1 MNAQVLRDSVAAV
14 PPGRWAVGVS
24 GGADSVALLL
34 VLKDRPD
41 LSLHVAHMDH
51 QTRQG
56 ESAADARF
64 VAELAATLKLPC
76 AIALRSTIESAMPT
90 LARNTAHRFRNARF
104 EFFRQLV
111 AKQNMQ
117 GILLAHH
124 VDDQAE
130 TVLMRLLRGAGPTG
144 LGGIRLKSNV
154 HGLKIMRPLL
164 RVDSSDLR
172 DFLRAANQ
180 PWREDSSN
188 LSDQYQRNVLR
199 KWLKGRPVVRRSL
212 LDLQARSGALRSW
225 LESKAPVLADAFPAN
240 VLADLPLPI
249 ARRSACRW
257 LMKQGAPANELN
269 EKVADRLIEMASDAA
284 SPPRMDFPGQ
294 LSVRR
299 RQGKITIL

>member
-41 LSLHVAHMDH
+41 LSLHIAHMDH

-76 AIALRSTIESAMPT
+76 AIALRSGIEAT
-90 LARNTAHRFRNARF
+90 LPNLAKNHSSRFRNARF

-111 AKQNMQ
+111 EKQDLQ

-124 VDDQAE
+124 ADDQAE

-144 LGGIRLKSNV
+144 LGGIRLKSKV
-154 HGLKIMRPLL
+154 RGLKIMRPLL
-164 RVDSSDLR
+164 GVDSRDLR
-172 DFLRAANQ
+172 EFLRSANQ

-188 LSDQYQRNVLR
+188 QSDQYQRNVLR
-199 KWLKGRPVVRRSL
+199 KWLKVRPDVRRSL
-212 LDLQARSGALRSW
+212 LDLQARSRVLRSW
-225 LESKAPVLADAFPAN
+225 LEGNAPVLADAFPAT
-240 VLADLPLPI
+240 VLANLPLPI
-249 ARRSACRW
+249 ARHSACRW
-257 LMKQGAPANELN
+257 LMKQGAPANGLN
-269 EKVADRLIEMASDAA
+269 DKTVDRLIEMASDAA

-294 LSVRR
+294 LGVRR
-299 RQGKITIL
+299 RQGNITRL